1 MIENYNKNLSG
12 KTKKPLVIGSFFSF
26 IKKIVQHRGLIRS
39 MVERDLKNRYIGSAI
54 GIIWSVIHPLVLLIS
69 YTFVFSVIIKHP
81 LGPESGTTSFAIY
94 LFCGILPWMM
104 FQETLVRSSNVLVEH
119 SNLITK
125 TLFPAEI
132 LPVSVLIAN
141 LFNHLIGVAIFL
153 GIILFYLQNLT
164 IYVLLIPIYLFGL
177 MIFAL
182 GLSWIISGI
191 QVFLRDTAQVV
202 IVILTFWFWFTPI
215 FFDENQLS
223 RVSKKLVF
231 VMHFNPLAEVVI
243 AYRKCLLIGEMP
255 TWQGLVAIYG
265 IGLVTFII
273 GGIFFRYVKRSFAD
287 VL

>member
-1 MIENYNKNLSG
+1 
-12 KTKKPLVIGSFFSF
+12 
-26 IKKIVQHRGLIRS
+26 

-141 LFNHLIGVAIFL
+141 LFNHLIGVSIFL

-177 MIFAL
+177 MIFSL
-182 GLSWIISGI
+182 GLSWIVSGI

-223 RVSKKLVF
+223 RVSSKLVF

-255 TWQGLVAIYG
+255 TWQGMVAIYG
-265 IGLVTFII
+265 IALVTFIV

>member
-1 MIENYNKNLSG
+1 MMKNHNKVISG
-12 KTKKPLVIGSFFSF
+12 KTKKPLVIVLFFSF

-39 MVERDLKNRYIGSAI
+39 MVERDLKSRYIGSAI

-81 LGPESGTTSFAIY
+81 LGPESGTASFAIY

-104 FQETLVRSSNVLVEH
+104 FQETLIRSSNVLVEH

-141 LFNHLIGVAIFL
+141 LFNHLIGITIFL
-153 GIILFYLQNLT
+153 FIILFYLQNLSV
-164 IYVLLIPIYLFGL
+164 YVLLIPIYLFGL

-202 IVILTFWFWFTPI
+202 VVILTFWFWFTPI
-215 FFDENQLS
+215 FFVENQLS
-223 RVSKKLVF
+223 RVSGKLAF
-231 VMHFNPLAEVVI
+231 VMHFNPLAQVVI

-255 TWQGLVAIYG
+255 TWQGLVSLYAIS
-265 IGLVTFII
+265 IVMFVI
-273 GGIFFRYVKRSFAD
+273 GGVFFRYVKRSFAD

>member
-1 MIENYNKNLSG
+1 
-12 KTKKPLVIGSFFSF
+12 
-26 IKKIVQHRGLIRS
+26 
-39 MVERDLKNRYIGSAI
+39 
-54 GIIWSVIHPLVLLIS
+54 
-69 YTFVFSVIIKHP
+69 
-81 LGPESGTTSFAIY
+81 
-94 LFCGILPWMM
+94 M

-177 MIFAL
+177 MIIAL

-215 FFDENQLS
+215 FFDETQLS
-223 RVSKKLVF
+223 RVSNKLVF

-265 IGLVTFII
+265 IALVTFII